1 MWNYFID
8 ERWLKTKENF
18 KLYELPE
25 YQNVKLYFDDNI
37 EDKKDIVVIFDHI
50 DGFYSYCWLEED
62 KNKIIHIKAT
72 TLFKKYKD
80 GYKCVEDNNEK
91 NK

>member
-1 MWNYFID
+1 M
-8 ERWLKTKENF
+8 K

-25 YQNVKLYFDDNI
+25 HKNIKLYIDD
-37 EDKKDIVVIFDHI
+37 KVVIFDHI

-62 KNKIIHIKAT
+62 KTKLVHIKAT

-80 GYKCVEDNNEK
+80 GYKIVMEE
-91 NK
+91 

>member
-1 MWNYFID
+1 M
-8 ERWLKTKENF
+8 K

-62 KNKIIHIKAT
+62 RNNIIHIKAT
-72 TLFKKYKD
+72 TQFKKYKD
-80 GYKCVEDNNEK
+80 GYKYVYVEE
-91 NK
+91 NKGVDKE

>member
-1 MWNYFID
+1 M
-8 ERWLKTKENF
+8 KENF

-25 YQNVKLYFDDNI
+25 HQNIKLYFDDNI
-37 EDKKDIVVIFDHI
+37 ENKKDIIVIFDHI

-62 KNKIIHIKAT
+62 KTALIHIKAT

-80 GYKCVEDNNEK
+80 GYKCIEGINE
-91 NK
+91 N